1 MQEYMQKIETIPLFQ
16 GIKTE
21 QLSAMLNCLG
31 SFTRTYKKGELL
43 SLSHEKVKNIGLV
56 LSGTVHMIK
65 EDVWG
70 DKTILAI
77 MKEGELF
84 GETFVCGSMPESTVT
99 FQAAENSKIL
109 YLSFHKVLHSC
120 TNACMFHHRLIENMV
135 KLIADKNG
143 QLLEK
148 VEVVS
153 KKTLRNKIL
162 SYLSMQ
168 SQHHGSNYFEIPLG
182 RVELA
187 QYLCVDRSALTRE
200 LSTMRED
207 GLIDFDKN
215 TFRIL

>member
-1 MQEYMQKIETIPLFQ
+1 MKEYMQQMKEIPLFR
-16 GIKTE
+16 GIMPE
-21 QLSAMLNCLG
+21 QLEAMLNCLG
-31 SFTRTYKKGELL
+31 SFTRVYKKGELL
-43 SLSHEKVKNIGLV
+43 SLSSEKVKNIGLV

-70 DKTILAI
+70 DQTLLAI
-77 MKEGELF
+77 MKSGELF

-109 YLSFHKVLHSC
+109 YLSFYKVLHSC

-148 VEVVS
+148 VEVIS

-162 SYLSMQ
+162 AYLSMQ
-168 SQHHGSNYFEIPLG
+168 SQHHGSSYFEIPLG

-200 LSTMRED
+200 LSLMRED
-207 GLIDFDKN
+207 GLLDFEKN
-215 TFRIL
+215 TFRLL